1 MILKLNMRDNL
12 SKNAIYLC
20 AGIYS
25 VLFIALALVGRG
37 VWVIQPAVQA
47 LWLGWLGL
55 AIGHKLPRALKV
67 VAGIVAFVSIS
78 VWGCLVLYS
87 RVQPVEFLNGFSD
100 AIGSNNSHY
109 FFSAAALMA
118 GIAVSAVRHEEKRKG
133 EWVLFLAAFVLS
145 ALLTFALQRVR
156 SACGWPATERVLPLL
171 TGTFIAILVA
181 NVIPLLPMV
190 YHSPSLILA
199 EGRQRI
205 ACKNWFRV
213 TVWLLSIVSFVLL
226 LLEPV
231 HVWRNAGVYS
241 VTADACTIL
250 SQPLVAMVIMT
261 LIRAFG
267 KLNNKDKQ
275 QC

>member
-1 MILKLNMRDNL
+1 MILKLDMKDNL
-12 SKNAIYLC
+12 SINAIYLC

-25 VLFIALALVGRG
+25 VFFIALALVGRG

-47 LWLGWLGL
+47 LWLGWIGI
-55 AIGHKLPRALKV
+55 AIGHIFPRALKI
-67 VAGIVAFVSIS
+67 VAGIVAFVAIS

-109 FFSAAALMA
+109 FFSAAALMS

-171 TGTFIAILVA
+171 TGTLIAILVA
-181 NVIPLLPMV
+181 NVIPLLQMV

-199 EGRQRI
+199 EGCQRI
-205 ACKNWFRV
+205 ACKKWFRV

-250 SQPLVAMVIMT
+250 SQPLIAMVTME
-261 LIRAFG
+261 LIRALG
-267 KLNNKDKQ
+267 KRININKQ
-275 QC
+275 LC